1 MEWQQLEYFCQVA
14 KTEHFRKAANRLGIS
29 QPALSRSMAKLEE
42 ELGVPLFDRVGRSVK
57 LNAFG
62 RVFLKRVE
70 NALNEISVGVQEM
83 EQLKNPD
90 TGKISVAFLRTLG
103 VTVLPELI
111 HSFNRK
117 YPRVEIQLIQST
129 ILRSVELLKAREV
142 DLCLISSYA
151 FPPGIEWHPLME
163 QELFLYV
170 PANHRLAARDF
181 VDLKEIGG
189 ESFVGFREGL
199 EMRERINHFC
209 RKAGFTPVM
218 KFEGEDVSTLAGLV
232 SAGLGVTLIPE
243 YQGISESKIKKIS
256 VRNPRCYRKIGLTWL
271 KDNPLSPS
279 AERFRSHV
287 IEWFAT

>member
-90 TGKISVAFLRTLG
+90 TGKVSVAFLRTLG
-103 VTVLPELI
+103 VTVLPE
-111 HSFNRK
+111 
-117 YPRVEIQLIQST
+117 LIQST